1 MGKIFSVDFPLKI
14 YIFIKLI
21 IHFYIE
27 ILYHPILKMIAVRET
42 TKENPYALR
51 WVDHKG
57 NNKFALNAQA
67 FSKSVYDRIGWKHE
81 YSFKFR
87 GISRVRGNAKIIV
100 FYLDE
105 PQIIPNKKSKNNEQ
119 YLEIKQAESSEATS
133 TKRKML
139 VSEFWSSQANFGISL
154 RLSKKRDW
162 IVHSVSEQDI
172 QASGIY
178 VENPLI
184 GALPSQDEIIT
195 ELEALI
201 EAM

>member
-1 MGKIFSVDFPLKI
+1 M
-14 YIFIKLI
+14 
-21 IHFYIE
+21 
-27 ILYHPILKMIAVRET
+27 
-42 TKENPYALR
+42 
-51 WVDHKG
+51 
-57 NNKFALNAQA
+57 
-67 FSKSVYDRIGWKHE
+67 
-81 YSFKFR
+81 
-87 GISRVRGNAKIIV
+87 
-100 FYLDE
+100 
-105 PQIIPNKKSKNNEQ
+105 
-119 YLEIKQAESSEATS
+119 EIKQAESSEATS